1 MVESVGNDTFLINKI
16 FYGIN
21 LYNHNIEQY
30 ISTLQ
35 DVSIEKLT
43 GSRIHIVFKDSVNL
57 AQVFLDVVKYSFSLI
72 NNLNNDARLNS
83 LANFELNAGADYGE
97 YLDWPVIYLTNVLEN
112 NTIGIPASRAAKIQ
126 SKAGDGMLVITDAL
140 YHRLGTATI
149 FNEILAPQ
157 GAGLDAFR
165 DIRQQYNGIHLYG
178 LSLSALP
185 IVLNETENS
194 LMSEFSSHLKMYQ
207 RDSSY
212 SDTLLSFIKDKTYS
226 NPQKETGFVFYSDIR
241 GSTQLLEKNKDRLDK
256 ISTDLMNEVLKML
269 EKVFEEKLVHVQ
281 VQGDRESC
289 IGIAIGNLTLE
300 NIAIRIIHCG
310 FSILSNSTSSF
321 NKVFSLSNQSLAVG
335 IGVSY
340 GDFYESIISKNQ
352 RQDHLILGKTV
363 ISADNTEDK
372 GAAEKNT
379 FALDESAFRKIS
391 NTNDKGFNKTIQ
403 EKFIHKGRYY
413 VASCDGNEFL
423 RRWMELN
430 LKNDNEQSKLNEAKP
445 YCK

>member
-1 MVESVGNDTFLINKI
+1 
-16 FYGIN
+16 
-21 LYNHNIEQY
+21 
-30 ISTLQ
+30 
-35 DVSIEKLT
+35 
-43 GSRIHIVFKDSVNL
+43 
-57 AQVFLDVVKYSFSLI
+57 
-72 NNLNNDARLNS
+72 
-83 LANFELNAGADYGE
+83 
-97 YLDWPVIYLTNVLEN
+97 
-112 NTIGIPASRAAKIQ
+112 
-126 SKAGDGMLVITDAL
+126 
-140 YHRLGTATI
+140 
-149 FNEILAPQ
+149 
-157 GAGLDAFR
+157 
-165 DIRQQYNGIHLYG
+165 
-178 LSLSALP
+178 
-185 IVLNETENS
+185 
-194 LMSEFSSHLKMYQ
+194 MYQ